1 MGRVIMDKLEE
12 TAYNRSGGYKTT
24 MSMWQRETGL
34 PVEFRLGGYSTI
46 VEFDANLQKL
56 ERLKVA
62 IDYAILNYYKP
73 DEEPKHFYK
82 VKQSVTEVAMGL
94 SGKPETGW
102 LCKASWAEKY
112 FVNEFDFSFKDRV
125 ALTEKEFGKAIEG
138 NGWLGEILEKV
149 EVESDDT
156 N

>member
-1 MGRVIMDKLEE
+1 MERLIMNKLEE
-12 TAYNRSGGYKTT
+12 TAYNRLGGHKTT

-82 VKQSVTEVAMGL
+82 VKQSVNKFAMALGG
-94 SGKPETGW
+94 SPNTGW
-102 LCKASWAEKY
+102 LCKVKDNAEY
-112 FVNEFDFSFKDRV
+112 FINEFEVSLKDRV

-149 EVESDDT
+149 EVD
-156 N
+156 